1 MSISDALLLANEVF
15 PDMTKILNI
24 IAICPASGAVV
35 ERGFSLMNL
44 IMNDLQNSINIGTL
58 DALMRISYSG
68 QDLTDDDADKILS
81 VWFQRGNRRIELP
94 DNFQ

>member
-68 QDLTDDDADKILS
+68 QDLTDDDTDKILS